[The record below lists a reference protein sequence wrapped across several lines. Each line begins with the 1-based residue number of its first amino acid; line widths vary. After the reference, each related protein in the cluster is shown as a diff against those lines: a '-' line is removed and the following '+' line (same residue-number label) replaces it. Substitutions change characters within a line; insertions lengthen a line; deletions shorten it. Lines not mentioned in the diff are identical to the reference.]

1 MQVYIQTNEKGD
13 FFNVNAYVAAEG
25 FEFLGWEVLRY
36 KEVAEIENR
45 DPSVVFV
52 GGIGNVRKR
61 LAQLGIA
68 HDYELEYP
76 APLRPFL
83 NRHVWESTLET
94 LKQQSTWNVFI
105 KPKQTK
111 LFTGKVIRRFG
122 DFIGLKYEED
132 VPIWC
137 SEPIELVT
145 EWRCFVRY
153 QTLLDVRRYH
163 GRWDSRLDVAH
174 VERAIGAYQDQ
185 PAAYS
190 LDFGVDADGKHY
202 LVEVND
208 GYSLGSYGMQ
218 PVPYAK
224 FLSAR
229 WAELT
234 GTEDLLDF

>member
-1 MQVYIQTNEKGD
+1 MHVYIQTDNQGD
-13 FFNVNAYVAAEG
+13 FFNVNAYTAAKG
-25 FEFLGWEVLRY
+25 FEHFGWEVSRY
-36 KEVAEIENR
+36 TDVAAIDNR
-45 DPSVVFV
+45 DPNAVFV
-52 GGIGNVRKR
+52 GGIGNVRQR
-61 LAQLGIA
+61 LQQLGI
-68 HDYELEYP
+68 DPTYELEYP
-76 APLRPFL
+76 ATLQPFL
-83 NRHVWESTLET
+83 HRKVWQSTLET
-94 LKQQSTWNVFI
+94 LKQEPTWNVFI
-105 KPKQTK
+105 KPIQTK

-122 DFIGLKYEED
+122 DFIGLKYDQD

-153 QTLLDVRRYH
+153 RTLLDVRRYH
-163 GRWDSRLDVAH
+163 GRWDSRLDVGL

-190 LDFGVDADGKHY
+190 LDFGVDPNGQHY

-208 GYSLGSYGMQ
+208 GYSLGSYGMS
-218 PVPYAK
+218 PMAYAK

-234 GTEDLLDF
+234 STEDQLDF